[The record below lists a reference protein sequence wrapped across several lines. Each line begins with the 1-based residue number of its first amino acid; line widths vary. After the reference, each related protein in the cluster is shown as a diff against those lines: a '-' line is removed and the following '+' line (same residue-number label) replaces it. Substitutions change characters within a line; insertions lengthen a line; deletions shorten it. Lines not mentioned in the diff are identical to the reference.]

1 MQTICMNGQCL
12 NVLLLASGFEWVED
26 LSQFNKDF
34 INYNEDS
41 NKGYF
46 LEVDVEYQKNFLM
59 FNGDFPF
66 LPEKN
71 KIKKCN
77 QLVCSTHDKEKY
89 IVHKRALKQALNH
102 RLIQKST

>member
-12 NVLLLASGFEWVED
+12 NVLLLASGFEWVEE

-77 QLVCSTHDKEKY
+77 QLVCSTHKGFETS
-89 IVHKRALKQALNH
+89 I
-102 RLIQKST
+102 KS

>member
-1 MQTICMNGQCL
+1 MYGWVGSQKL
-12 NVLLLASGFEWVED
+12 PVSGFEWIEE
-26 LSQFNKDF
+26 LSQFKEDF
-34 INYNEDS
+34 IENYNEDS

-89 IVHKRALKQALNH
+89 IVHKRALKQAL
-102 RLIQKST
+102 IKS